1 VTEGPGRDVDGRAD
15 APGGPPVR
23 SGRSHPAP
31 PAPARAPAPPR
42 VVSPP
47 PVPAGPEWVPPPGWA
62 PPGGWAPPPPGWL
75 PPAPSEDPAGNAWG
89 WQGPLDPDTR
99 QPLAPGTPGAGTGT
113 ADVSLGVQL
122 AAGAAPVNRGAAG
135 MWVLFGLLGFVG
147 GQILATIFILVGA
160 AITGNV
166 HSITAISKLSEPPTW
181 YIISTLLGL
190 WAGFLGGPWIASLAR
205 GTGSFVRDV
214 GLRFRW
220 VDGVG
225 IAIGAGGQLLVG
237 LIYIP
242 ISHHVHDFNQKF
254 DAPAQKL
261 TGGSHGVG
269 FAVIAVFTVVGAPFF
284 EELFFRG
291 LLLRALAR
299 LFGTWGRWVG
309 PTLAIVISG
318 VLFGLAHAESLQ
330 LIGLA
335 TFGIILSLVSY
346 RTGRL
351 GMNMVSHASFN
362 LVAVI
367 ATVWSGGGVVVV
379 TLAMVVVGL
388 GALMVGRSR
397 RGARI

>member
-1 VTEGPGRDVDGRAD
+1 MDPGT
-15 APGGPPVR
+15 
-23 SGRSHPAP
+23 
-31 PAPARAPAPPR
+31 
-42 VVSPP
+42 
-47 PVPAGPEWVPPPGWA
+47 
-62 PPGGWAPPPPGWL
+62 
-75 PPAPSEDPAGNAWG
+75 AWG
-89 WQGPLDPDTR
+89 WQGPTRPVDPAA
-99 QPLAPGTPGAGTGT
+99 LGAPPGPGAP
-113 ADVSLGVQL
+113 DVPLNVQL
-122 AAGAAPVNRGAAG
+122 AAGAAPATRGAAG
-135 MWVLFGLLGFVG
+135 MWLLFGLLGFVG
-147 GQILATIFILVGA
+147 GQILAAMFIVVA
-160 AITGNV
+160 AAVSGNL

-181 YIISTLLGL
+181 YIVSTLLGL

-205 GTGSFVRDV
+205 GSGSFVRDM

-220 VDGVG
+220 IDCFG

-269 FAVIAVFTVVGAPFF
+269 FALIALLTVVGAPFF

-291 LLLRALAR
+291 LLLRSLAR

-309 PTLAIVISG
+309 PTLAIVITG

-335 TFGIILSLVSY
+335 TFGIILSFVSY

-351 GMNMVSHASFN
+351 GMDMVSHASFN
-362 LVAVI
+362 LVAVV
-367 ATVWSGGGVVVV
+367 ATVWSGAGVAVVV
-379 TLAMVVVGL
+379 TLMMVVGL
-388 GALMVGRSR
+388 GALVAGLVVGRSR
-397 RGARI
+397 RSARI